1 MDVDAAVEE
10 MVYQYVS
17 GVMDV
22 DAAVENRTSL
32 RRDVLRDGP
41 TSLEFRFVSITG
53 NDAWDVAMAR
63 YYFTNLATDLWLCVH
78 PAVPTTVAFR
88 KWKRHSDVDIA
99 C

>member
-22 DAAVENRTSL
+22 DAVVENR
-32 RRDVLRDGP
+32 

-53 NDAWDVAMAR
+53 TDAWDVAMAR
-63 YYFTNLATDLWLCVH
+63 YLFHESGHVRSVALCS
-78 PAVPTTVAFR
+78 PCRADYCGFPKMETT
-88 KWKRHSDVDIA
+88 
-99 C
+99 